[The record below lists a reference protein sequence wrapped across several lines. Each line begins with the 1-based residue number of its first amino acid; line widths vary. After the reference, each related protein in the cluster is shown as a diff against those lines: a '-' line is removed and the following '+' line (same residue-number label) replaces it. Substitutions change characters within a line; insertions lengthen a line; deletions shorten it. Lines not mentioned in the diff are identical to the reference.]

1 MSIQKITK
9 MAIVIALYV
18 VLTYAFSFMSYG
30 NIQFRIAEVLILLV
44 FYKKDYAIP
53 LVIACAIANILS
65 PLGII
70 DVAFGT
76 LGTLFAALGIILV
89 SQFKQYFRH
98 EWTLLFI
105 ASLMPV
111 IANAIF
117 VGYELQ
123 IVYGYGFWPTAFSV
137 AIGEFA
143 VVSILGVLAFTA
155 MRKNSAFMAMIET
168 DASVHSID
176 DRHDH

>member
-76 LGTLFAALGIILV
+76 LGTLTAALGIIV
-89 SQFKQYFRH
+89 IAQFKPYFRYQ
-98 EWTLLFI
+98 WTLLFI

-123 IVYGYGFWPTAFSV
+123 IVYGYAFWPTAFSV

-143 VVSILGVLAFTA
+143 VVSILGVIAFTA
-155 MRKNSAFMAMIET
+155 IQKNKAFMAMIET
-168 DASVHSID
+168 DVSVHSID
-176 DRHDH
+176 EGHDH